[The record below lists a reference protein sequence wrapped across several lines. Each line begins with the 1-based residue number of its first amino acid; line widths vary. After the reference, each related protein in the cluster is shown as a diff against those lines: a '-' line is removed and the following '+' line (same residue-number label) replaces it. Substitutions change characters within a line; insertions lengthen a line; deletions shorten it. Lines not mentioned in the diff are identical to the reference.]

1 MFCRNAL
8 PFASYDGIVTFVS
21 CIIWNGCCDELVNS
35 GYISMVGFAKSQ
47 TWGSEAYVYSSF
59 LVSVQQLEKMQ
70 EEKQLV
76 EKPFERK
83 PITFRFPEL
92 ERSGRTVIQIKNLC
106 FRYEDKVHFLD

>member
-1 MFCRNAL
+1 MDVVI
-8 PFASYDGIVTFVS
+8 S
-21 CIIWNGCCDELVNS
+21 WVNS

-106 FRYEDKVHFLD
+106 FRYEDKVHFLDYFMAGLPSFF